1 MWFALAF
8 ILAFFFMECA
18 AWFTHKFLMH
28 GLFWNLH
35 EDHHQ
40 PTGKL
45 FQKND
50 LFFLVFAIPSW
61 LCIMLGMMN
70 ENYFSV
76 GFGSGIALYGL
87 VYFLVH
93 DVLIHRRFKWFDK
106 TENTY
111 FRAIRRAHKVH
122 HKNLY
127 KEDGT
132 CFGML
137 IVSFKYFK
145 S

>member
-1 MWFALAF
+1 MWFWVALIIAF
-8 ILAFFFMECA
+8 WFMEFM
-18 AWFTHKFLMH
+18 AWFTHKYVMH
-28 GLFWNLH
+28 GLLWNLH

-70 ENYFSV
+70 ANYFSV
-76 GFGSGIALYGL
+76 GFGAGIAAYGF

-106 TENTY
+106 TNNAY
-111 FRAIRRAHKVH
+111 FRAIRKAHKVH
-122 HKNLY
+122 HKNQY
-127 KEDGT
+127 KEEGA

-137 IVSFKYFK
+137 VVPRKYFK
-145 S
+145 